1 MSALLTLLN
10 PITTTYSIS
19 LNSITNK
26 FTLTNTSSF
35 TINGSSTTISEIMGL
50 EKIKIIHKHHW
61 HVLILA
67 ILMVYNQLILIL
79 KI

>member
-10 PITTTYSIS
+10 PSTTTYSIS

-50 EKIKIIHKHHW
+50 EKNKNYTQTSLTFSYTCNFNGLQSININFKI
-61 HVLILA
+61 
-67 ILMVYNQLILIL
+67 
-79 KI
+79 